1 MKESIA
7 AILTSIAIVSFG
19 CSDTPS
25 APKVSD
31 RELEKAIELVK
42 ARDFAGAVVILNE
55 VTKNQPDNAR
65 AWSLL
70 GMALHSMGFLD
81 RALPAYLKATEF
93 PETAP
98 GCHVQHSV
106 RLRSER

>member
-70 GMALHSMGFLD
+70 GMALHSMGFLGHCPPTSRQPSFPRPRRMPCTTQ
-81 RALPAYLKATEF
+81 RAPTL
-93 PETAP
+93 
-98 GCHVQHSV
+98 
-106 RLRSER
+106 